1 MSGRDKVS
9 LSQQKLD
16 LDEARIALEKMK
28 SDIQYKINV
37 LERGM
42 KALDEGE
49 DMLYGE
55 GFLSDGVR
63 RIMKDPRP

>member
-1 MSGRDKVS
+1 MSNKVS

-16 LDEARIALEKMK
+16 LDEVRIGLEKMK

-37 LERGM
+37 LKRGM
-42 KALDEGE
+42 DAIDEGE
-49 DMLYGE
+49 DMMYGE

-63 RIMKDPRP
+63 RIMKNPTP